1 MWSVRDDGGSAAK
14 SCSAC
19 IGSKL
24 KTCSNNGERLTTM
37 EKDEQELSQISS
49 VGICQII
56 QISAGLRPG
65 AKKIPV

>member
-1 MWSVRDDGGSAAK
+1 
-14 SCSAC
+14 
-19 IGSKL
+19 
-24 KTCSNNGERLTTM
+24 M

-65 AKKIPV
+65 AKKIPVYSSPHTIRSLPSPLTLKIYI